1 MLRRGILVLAMTL
14 FAAAFSTA
22 RADEVTDQLD
32 TARKAYEAGELRSA
46 VQALQF
52 AVAKIQEEINASLTG
67 LLPRPLE
74 GWTADEPEAQS
85 GGIAAM
91 IAGTTL
97 TRRYHRTDGAE
108 VEINIIADS
117 PLLPMMT
124 MMLSSPMLLQSD
136 PNTKL
141 YTYDGQRGLVEH
153 EKDSRRWEIKLMV
166 GNKILVQITATG
178 VKTGAGGG
186 LPEGDRPQ
194 GAAEGVCRV
203 RGRIPRL
210 RVRKPIALQARLV
223 QQRRSPEAVLAATTA
238 RAIRNPPLPQGLGEK
253 VFAALPIR
261 AGASRDSGAS
271 CSLPDSPSD

>member
-14 FAAAFSTA
+14 LAAAFSTA
-22 RADEVTDQLD
+22 RADAVTNQLD

-97 TRRYHRTDGAE
+97 TRRYHRADGAE
-108 VEINIIADS
+108 VEINIMADS

-141 YTYDGQRGLVEH
+141 YTYDGQRGVVEH
-153 EKDSRRWEIKLMV
+153 ERDSRRWEIKLMV

-178 VKTGAGGG
+178 VKSRE
-186 LPEGDRPQ
+186 P
-194 GAAEGVCRV
+194 AESYLKE
-203 RGRIPRL
+203 IDL
-210 RVRKPIALQARLV
+210 KALKKAF
-223 QQRRSPEAVLAATTA
+223 P
-238 RAIRNPPLPQGLGEK
+238 G
-253 VFAALPIR
+253 
-261 AGASRDSGAS
+261 
-271 CSLPDSPSD
+271 